1 MKPTRWVAWAIN
13 PTGKGMVGSQS
24 LVAYRNPNGILK
36 AYTSPVM
43 SYGTNL
49 QEGNLSFKV
58 PKISADFSN
67 NEMII
72 YATIVLPKN
81 MTTVSHVWQEGPVR
95 GDNHLGMHPLGGDN
109 VKSMGTL
116 DLLSGKVTTTKGGTS
131 GTLHFKQVHGIINA
145 VSWGFL
151 MPVGAITARYMK
163 VFQSADP
170 AWFYAH
176 IICQSSA
183 YLLGIAGAGTGIYLG
198 NKSHGIQHS
207 THRSIGILLLVLGFI
222 QVFALKL
229 RPKKEHKYRIW
240 WNFYHHSVG
249 YAIIILSIFNIFEG
263 FNILNPLKIWRLVY
277 ACTLIALGAIAAILE
292 VVTCV
297 IVIRQRRKVE
307 NPETNGL
314 EPSWFWIAGDHGT
327 VHGHL
332 EKGVTDQSWG
342 ELEIVEEDAA
352 VTVLRCLR
360 LLKRMQQ
367 WPIYLDARTRIEND
381 FRSSQGGG
389 NCGRI
394 DGGRIPIVCFAFLG
408 LVRLSLILPDR
419 ELVAGKLGRFRWLLI
434 ITTSRR

>member
-1 MKPTRWVAWAIN
+1 MKRIFLIALFTLLLSPSSSFAQTTQTCTNYRFTTHNNKYGACVDLQALNSFLHWSYDEATGSVDLAYRHVGMKPTRWVAWAIN

-131 GTLHFKQVHGIINA
+131 GTLGLLDASGCYYCQ
-145 VSWGFL
+145 
-151 MPVGAITARYMK
+151 

-207 THRSIGILLLVLGFI
+207 THRTIGILLLVLGFI
-222 QVFALKL
+222 QVLALKL

-277 ACTLIALGAIAAILE
+277 ACVLIVLGAIAVILE
-292 VVTCV
+292 VAA
-297 IVIRQRRKVE
+297 RKME
-307 NPETNGL
+307 NPETKS
-314 EPSWFWIAGDHGT
+314 E
-327 VHGHL
+327 
-332 EKGVTDQSWG
+332 
-342 ELEIVEEDAA
+342 
-352 VTVLRCLR
+352 
-360 LLKRMQQ
+360 QQ
-367 WPIYLDARTRIEND
+367 HE
-381 FRSSQGGG
+381 
-389 NCGRI
+389 
-394 DGGRIPIVCFAFLG
+394 V
-408 LVRLSLILPDR
+408 
-419 ELVAGKLGRFRWLLI
+419 
-434 ITTSRR
+434 

>member
-1 MKPTRWVAWAIN
+1 MKRIFLIALFTLLLSSSSSFAQTTQTCTNYRFTTHNNKYGACVDLQALNSFLHWSYDEATGSVDLAYRHVGMKPTRWVAWAIN

-43 SYGTNL
+43 SYGTKL
-49 QEGNLSFKV
+49 QEGNLSFQV

-207 THRSIGILLLVLGFI
+207 THRTIGILLLVLGFI
-222 QVFALKL
+222 QVLALKL

-297 IVIRQRRKVE
+297 IVIRQRRKIE
-307 NPETNGL
+307 NPETN
-314 EPSWFWIAGDHGT
+314 
-327 VHGHL
+327 VR
-332 EKGVTDQSWG
+332 
-342 ELEIVEEDAA
+342 AA
-352 VTVLRCLR
+352 
-360 LLKRMQQ
+360 
-367 WPIYLDARTRIEND
+367 A
-381 FRSSQGGG
+381 
-389 NCGRI
+389 
-394 DGGRIPIVCFAFLG
+394 
-408 LVRLSLILPDR
+408 
-419 ELVAGKLGRFRWLLI
+419 
-434 ITTSRR
+434 